1 MPLSLKGIRRRR
13 ILSVLFLL
21 ILFSNGFPGKLR
33 AGEVSPFLDFIYVNA
48 NTGEAAGG
56 HSAIKLGST
65 VFHYQFFPGGLF
77 LLTRDSWSN
86 FKYIYNELS
95 NRSVAR
101 ASLCLTPPV
110 FSRLKAHF
118 TDLLI
123 AQEQD
128 LLQLQEARSD
138 LRFAR
143 QLCTHPDEVELESVG
158 LFDGLSVQNP
168 GMLEIRDELARELG
182 AGMLR
187 NRIMLLR
194 KQISG
199 LLSGLAGKK
208 MISVSELRELF
219 LEQHFFSLV
228 LQGASLAEDA
238 VFVLPESKKL
248 SLEERKKLS
257 AYRHHLLKS
266 IVHLCRSNRQDRAE
280 DLLLQAARYLVVTR
294 SIAERRICTLDP
306 FSRLAVARLPEQ
318 KEAVEAEFFKLQ
330 QGGRLAR
337 SAFFLSVSHKDVAY
351 AWLETIL
358 GRLYEV
364 KNGVVH
370 GTQVKTE
377 PGILLP
383 SRSGRIRVSWLPPSR
398 KGLDL
403 SAIERRVEDLNADVE
418 SKRGYDLFR
427 RNCATELL
435 RNVNS
440 AFSDAGTG
448 RDNLGGWL
456 VPDHGFVFIPA
467 VMQNLITQKFPV
479 VQREVLLSHRL
490 QKMEKLFE
498 QENDMVVWLRES
510 NVFSSTLYVSR
521 LQDSAFLFFT
531 DNALLMRPVLGVANM
546 IWAAVYGVGGFLTL
560 PEDGGERIWQG
571 ARGVFYSMPEL
582 FFGNIRKGTYDLAGL
597 RFVAP

>member
-1 MPLSLKGIRRRR
+1 MPLFLKGIRRCRV
-13 ILSVLFLL
+13 LSVLLLLVLFLYGL
-21 ILFSNGFPGKLR
+21 PGELR
-33 AGEVSPFLDFIYVNA
+33 AGELSPFLDFIYVNA

-56 HSAIKLGST
+56 HSAIRLGST

-95 NRSVAR
+95 NRSVER

-138 LRFAR
+138 FCFAR
-143 QLCTHPDEVELESVG
+143 QLCSRASEVELESAG
-158 LFDGLSVQNP
+158 LFDGLSAQDP

-182 AGMLR
+182 AGMVR
-187 NRIMLLR
+187 DRIMLLR

-199 LLSGLAGKK
+199 LLSGQAGKK
-208 MISVSELRELF
+208 NISVSQLRALF

-248 SLEERKKLS
+248 SLEEREKLS
-257 AYRHHLLKS
+257 AYRLHLLKS
-266 IVHLCRSNRQDRAE
+266 IVRLCRSNRQDRAE

-306 FSRLAVARLPEQ
+306 FSGLAVPHQPEQ
-318 KEAVEAEFFKLQ
+318 KEDVEAEYFTLQ
-330 QGGRLAR
+330 QEGRLAR
-337 SAFFLSVSHKDVAY
+337 KAFFLSGSHKDVAY

-358 GRLYEV
+358 GRLHEV
-364 KNGVVH
+364 RNGLVH
-370 GTQVKTE
+370 GTQIRTE
-377 PGILLP
+377 PGVLLP
-383 SRSGRIRVSWLPPSR
+383 SRSGRISASWLPPAR

-448 RDNLGGWL
+448 REDLGGWL
-456 VPDHGFVFIPA
+456 VPDQGLVFIPA
-467 VMQNLITQKFPV
+467 VLQDLITQKFPV
-479 VQREVLLSHRL
+479 VQRQVLLSHRL

-510 NVFSSTLYVSR
+510 NVFSSTLYIPR

-531 DNALLMRPVLGVANM
+531 DNALLMRPVLGLANM
-546 IWAAVYGVGGFLTL
+546 VWAALYGVGGFFTL

-571 ARGVFYSMPEL
+571 ARGVFYSMPEI

-597 RFVAP
+597 RFVGP